1 MKHVAAHLPSAECVR
16 MCVRVCVQYYAT
28 HGSTHTHSNIC
39 IVFLCSQI
47 LEKIPCS
54 LTGLT
59 GGCVVIC
66 LLATKPKTVY
76 LKLGTQALVQLPFPY
91 FPSPSLDS
99 ASISTCRTANCFL
112 ASPTFPGCQR
122 ASSLPSRPQSDS
134 KLTAPVETD
143 ISGTSKTGKKRRNN

>member
-1 MKHVAAHLPSAECVR
+1 MSLCVY
-16 MCVRVCVQYYAT
+16 VCV
-28 HGSTHTHSNIC
+28 STVLCHPREHTHSNIC

-47 LEKIPCS
+47 FEKIPCS

-59 GGCVVIC
+59 GRCVVIC
-66 LLATKPKTVY
+66 LVATKPKTVY

-91 FPSPSLDS
+91 FPSRSLDS

-143 ISGTSKTGKKRRNN
+143 ISGTSKAGKKRRNN

>member
-1 MKHVAAHLPSAECVR
+1 MLPCICLLLS
-16 MCVRVCVQYYAT
+16 VCVSVCVCVCEYSIMPPTGA
-28 HGSTHTHSNIC
+28 HTQQHLHCVSLFTN
-39 IVFLCSQI
+39 FR
-47 LEKIPCS
+47 ENTCS

-59 GGCVVIC
+59 GRCVVIC
-66 LLATKPKTVY
+66 LVATKPKTVY

-91 FPSPSLDS
+91 IPSPSLDS

-134 KLTAPVETD
+134 KLTAPVKTD